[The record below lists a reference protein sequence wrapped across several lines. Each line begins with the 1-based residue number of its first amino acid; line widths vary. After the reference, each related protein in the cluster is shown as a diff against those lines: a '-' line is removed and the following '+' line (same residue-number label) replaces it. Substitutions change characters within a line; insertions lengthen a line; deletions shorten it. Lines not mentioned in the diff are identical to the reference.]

1 MPPIDTSSFQGT
13 PFPPDVL
20 DAIWLKVLTGSPF
33 AQAIQP
39 LPTSSGSV
47 AFPTA
52 APAGAAWTKE
62 LAPIPEVVM
71 NDDADIVATCKL
83 AGLVSL
89 SNESLD
95 DASIPIGE
103 LTGNAIRDSM
113 GPTMDEGL
121 LRGDGVAPNRD
132 GVLAKATPAA
142 AGADFRAAVIAAYG
156 ELAGV
161 GAQVTSITCFAH
173 PTVIAAEW
181 SRTSTTGE
189 PLHDD
194 APADALTIGPG
205 IRVIG
210 VPSLGE
216 DPGGD
221 VLVADTSA
229 LFLVQREAFTIRSS
243 LGSTGSRNS
252 TRRRSG
258 SRRGSLSAAPTPL
271 KSLRLAT
278 IGAAARAKAA

>member
-121 LRGDGVAPNRD
+121 LRGDGVAPNPD

-229 LFLVQREAFTIRSS
+229 LFLVQREAFTIELSREY
-243 LGSTGSRNS
+243 GFANDSTALRVKA
-252 TRRRSG
+252 RVAV
-258 SRRGSLSAAPTPL
+258 AAPTPL